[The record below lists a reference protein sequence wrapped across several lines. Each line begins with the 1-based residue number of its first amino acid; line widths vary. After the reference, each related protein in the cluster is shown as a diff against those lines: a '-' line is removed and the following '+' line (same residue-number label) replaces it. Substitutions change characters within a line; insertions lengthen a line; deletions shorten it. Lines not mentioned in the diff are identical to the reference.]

1 MHKKNKMLQSY
12 LMMEKMF
19 SQFPKITKQKGTEN
33 IDKDKK
39 ETDFKEY
46 HKKKKIC

>member
-1 MHKKNKMLQSY
+1 
-12 LMMEKMF
+12 MF

-46 HKKKKIC
+46 HKKKKNLLKMYNKQKNKD